1 MVHIMLAT
9 TTTNSPRA
17 LITGASK
24 RVGRALALHLA
35 HAGYDLVLHYHRSQP
50 VAEKLAGEIRALGR
64 EAILVKADLESPDQA
79 VHLLT
84 NLAGNPLTLL
94 IHNAAS
100 FERDTLATMSAKR
113 LEAQFHT
120 NLLSPLLLTQA
131 FAKQLPASQSGL
143 VIALADGMLGWSASH
158 HFFSY
163 AASKLAW
170 APLTDLLASALAP
183 NVRMNTIAL
192 GATIPGVMDSETTFN
207 HLAAISPLER
217 TSHPDEVIRT
227 VDYLLASPSITGQV
241 IYLSAGLHLTTH
253 RWWQPD

>member
-1 MVHIMLAT
+1 MMATAT
-9 TTTNSPRA
+9 THSPRA

-35 HAGYDLVLHYHRSQP
+35 REGHDLVLHYHRSQSE
-50 VAEKLAGEIRALGR
+50 AEKLAGEIQALGQD
-64 EAILVKADLESPDQA
+64 ATLVKADLENPEQA
-79 VHLLT
+79 AQLLS
-84 NLAGNPLTLL
+84 NLPGKPVTLL

-100 FERDTLATMSAKR
+100 FERDTLETMTTGR

-120 NLLSPLLLTQA
+120 NLLSPIIITQA
-131 FAKQLPASQSGL
+131 FAKQLPANQSGL

-163 AASKLAW
+163 TASKLAW

-183 NVRMNTIAL
+183 NIRMNTIAL
-192 GATIPGVMDSETTFN
+192 GATIPGVMDSATTFDR
-207 HLAAISPLER
+207 LAAISPLER
-217 TSHPDEVIRT
+217 TSSPDEVIRT
-227 VDYLLASPSITGQV
+227 VDYLLASPSVTGQV